1 MANVDLK
8 TNFKNGDKLYD
19 YELNNNFKAIK
30 AALEAMNKIVWQND
44 DNASLVMF
52 AGTTEQI
59 TNRELIEGQLLYNT
73 QTGETYIDAKVD
85 ENIKRISTGGGTSI
99 QIGGTEPT
107 NPATKLWIVDDLINN
122 IGTEVVNTLSGNETN
137 KAPSVYIINKITKKN
152 MMMINLDNV
161 QTVTTDTET
170 KVLFNKINFQLGDKL
185 TFESNG
191 IKIGAGVSKVRIDLT
206 LWLEGRSPDTYG
218 AFYIVNSR
226 AGNLTYNLKA
236 YDGKIVWDTANSYI
250 YANVQEGDI
259 IYANVRF
266 SVAGNT
272 NAIAGNYTNACL
284 LSVEVV
290 E

>member
-1 MANVDLK
+1 MANADLK

-107 NPATKLWIVDDLINN
+107 NEATKLWIVDDLINN
-122 IGTEVVNTLSGNETN
+122 IGSEIQSYTKDNIQVVKFDDGTMIMYFTTTVAVSDTSPRQQGGLSYYSGYNEITLPEEFYYSTF
-137 KAPSVYIINKITKKN
+137 AI
-152 MMMINLDNV
+152 
-161 QTVTTDTET
+161 VTT
-170 KVLFNKINFQLGDKL
+170 VLQANMN
-185 TFESNG
+185 
-191 IKIGAGVSKVRIDLT
+191 
-206 LWLEGRSPDTYG
+206 Y
-218 AFYIVNSR
+218 Y
-226 AGNLTYNLKA
+226 
-236 YDGKIVWDTANSYI
+236 ANSYGSI
-250 YANVQEGDI
+250 TDSKNIRISFISTDANESRPI
-259 IYANVRF
+259 
-266 SVAGNT
+266 SVVCIGRWK
-272 NAIAGNYTNACL
+272 
-284 LSVEVV
+284 
-290 E
+290 